1 MSDTDLK
8 WQSVKKHPELFSKIF
23 ARLAASKSQE
33 LDAVKIK
40 IYHQTLGELPLI
52 GVKQAAETLAKRPGG
67 WLPAAGDWFEL
78 AVTLSDELWASRI
91 QPQLPPASKP
101 ASEEDAELA
110 TLQAAKAKFLETVA
124 HLRDFTGRR
133 ITTPET
139 VATLGNALK
148 TADTVPVYS
157 CTRCRDRGWVRTNE
171 HLGQQWTV
179 TGCAC
184 RATNPVLNKH
194 RRSA

>member
-78 AVTLSDELWASRI
+78 AVTLSDELSANRI

-101 ASEEDAELA
+101 ASVERDELSR
-110 TLQAAKAKFLETVA
+110 LRAAKAQFLETVA
-124 HLRDFTGRR
+124 NLRDFAGRR

-139 VATLGNALK
+139 VAKLDAAMK
-148 TADTVPVYS
+148 ADTVPVWH
-157 CTRCRDRGWVRTNE
+157 CRTCYDRGYLRSDQ
-171 HLGQQWTV
+171 HPDQQWTV
-179 TGCAC
+179 HACSC

-194 RRSA
+194 RRPA

>member
-8 WQSVKKHPELFSKIF
+8 WHATRDHRDIFAKIF
-23 ARLAASKSQE
+23 ARLAATRSQ
-33 LDAVKIK
+33 AVDEVKVRT
-40 IYHQTLGELPLI
+40 YWQTLGDLPLI
-52 GVKQAAETLAKRPGG
+52 GVKEAAAELAKKPGG
-67 WLPAAGDWFEL
+67 GFPSAGDWFTL
-78 AVTLSDELWASRI
+78 AVERSDQLWASRI

-101 ASEEDAELA
+101 ASEEDDELA
-110 TLQAAKAKFLETVA
+110 TLRAAKAKFLETVA
-124 HLRDFTGRR
+124 NLRDFTGRR

-139 VATLGNALK
+139 VAKLDKALK
-148 TADTVPVYS
+148 ADTVPVYA

-194 RRSA
+194 RRYA